1 MKNFIQPGVN
11 LTLPAP
17 YNLISGDP
25 AKVGE
30 IFGVASQ
37 DAPIGNNVDLVTEG
51 VFTLTKVSANAFTLG
66 QKAYWDDA
74 ARLITTTASGNS
86 LIGVAVEATTAGNA
100 TVAVKLYA

>member
-1 MKNFIQPGVN
+1 MKNYIQPGVN

-51 VFTLTKVSANAFTLG
+51 VFTLTKVAANAFTIG
-66 QKAYWDDA
+66 AKAYWDDT
-74 ARLITTTASGNS
+74 ARLITSTASGNM
-86 LIGVAVEATTAGNA
+86 LVGVAVEAAIAGNA
-100 TVAVKLYA
+100 TVAVKLYG